1 MPMSKTMLLVTIAV
15 ASFIFGAVDQYFFPG
30 NAWPPTAIIHT
41 LVGIFV
47 VFLWYRRDSD
57 ELGYPRSSLLT
68 IGVVAIAVLAL
79 PYYFFRSRGLKRG
92 AVATALLLLVYAG
105 CMALYVAGA
114 YASYFGLQS

>member
-1 MPMSKTMLLVTIAV
+1 MSKTMLLVTIAV

-114 YASYFGLQS
+114 YASYFGVQS